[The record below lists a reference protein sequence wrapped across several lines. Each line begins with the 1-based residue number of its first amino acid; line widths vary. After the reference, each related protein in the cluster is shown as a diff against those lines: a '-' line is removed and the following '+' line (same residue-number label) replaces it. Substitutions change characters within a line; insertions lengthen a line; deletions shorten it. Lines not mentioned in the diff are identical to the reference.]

1 MSGAIGLLIVS
12 VVGGIIVALCFVQD
26 TMGTIK
32 FWRAR

>member
-12 VVGGIIVALCFVQD
+12 VVGGIIVTLYFIQD
-26 TMGTIK
+26 TIGSLK